1 MFRFGNVGGAVSSG
15 VTKSGGGGF
24 LVFYMGENEK
34 ISFLK
39 KNKNIV
45 HVPFKFSDLGSEI
58 IFKKG
63 NI

>member
-1 MFRFGNVGGAVSSG
+1 MWRWKITWSRWWRIFN
-15 VTKSGGGGF
+15 F
-24 LVFYMGENEK
+24 LYGENEK
-34 ISFLK
+34 KSFLK